1 MKLCEWIASKNF
13 KKYTKK
19 LIKVHIADC
28 YDIEPY
34 NNLEGY
40 VTFYELCLRRE
51 KLNGNSDIRINLD
64 AKSVRKV
71 IQYNKREVNGYVLK
85 PYLKAKYLNLRKF
98 TPILGVE

>member
-1 MKLCEWIASKNF
+1 MKLCEWVTSKNL

-40 VTFYELCLRRE
+40 VTLYELCMRAGR
-51 KLNGNSDIRINLD
+51 LNDSSDIRINLD

-71 IQYNKREVNGYVLK
+71 KQYNEREVTGYVLK
-85 PYLKAKYLNLRKF
+85 PYLKAKYLSIRSMM
-98 TPILGVE
+98 PILGVE